1 MEDKELTD
9 FIYKAVKKGRK
20 KLDLSSKDL
29 ASLPPEIGMITTL
42 TQLDLSG
49 NRLTTLPAEIG
60 LLTNL
65 THLHIRGNQLISLP
79 SEIGQLS
86 NLNQLIV
93 SNNRLVSLPSEI
105 GNLANLSQLIASGN
119 RLSSL
124 SNSIGLLTKL
134 TQLTLSGNRLTNLPP
149 EIGCLTMLTQLY
161 LGRNRLKSLPP
172 EIGKLTLLTNLDL
185 SYNKLTMLL
194 PEIRD
199 LKKLRQLD
207 LLRNPIDIPP
217 EILKKKPQTI
227 ISYYFSDQK
236 KDGDNG
242 KKKNLLTR
250 SIEFPPEYHQAGIS
264 ILNYFGTVLR
274 KKYPNIQA
282 KIKIEQDGL
291 KVSMIID
298 PGNGTPEIIERAL
311 DDYGLVV
318 SGKIAPEEFTDD
330 RLLMIELKG
339 KLRSAYNEIETQKE
353 LLKYQHD
360 QVISKDIQINRFISL
375 MECAFHRPMNVN
387 VSQVQGDKL
396 HVGNKIKEE
405 TAMGDTITITA
416 KGDVNFAKDQAIATI
431 NKTISDAKVSGG
443 LEKNLKQLTDSVSE
457 MLKTLPEDKAAEL
470 IKDLET
476 LIAEAS
482 KDKPARRKKWYE
494 LSAEGLIEAAK
505 AVGSIGQPVIEATRS
520 VLELLEG

>member
-9 FIYKAVKKGRK
+9 FIHNAIKKGRK

-29 ASLPPEIGMITTL
+29 AFLPPEIGLITTL

-49 NRLTTLPAEIG
+49 NRLITLPVEIG
-60 LLTNL
+60 FLTNL
-65 THLHIRGNQLISLP
+65 THLYIRGNHLSSLP
-79 SEIGQLS
+79 SEIGQLR
-86 NLNQLIV
+86 NLVQLIV
-93 SNNRLVSLPSEI
+93 SNNSLVSLPPEI
-105 GNLANLSQLIASGN
+105 GNLINLSQLIASGN

-124 SNSIGLLTKL
+124 PSSIGLLTKL

-149 EIGCLTMLTQLY
+149 EIGCLTILTQLY

-185 SYNKLTMLL
+185 SYNKLTVLL

-207 LLRNPIDIPP
+207 LLRNPLDIPP

-236 KDGDNG
+236 KDGENG
-242 KKKNLLTR
+242 KKKLLTR

-291 KVSMIID
+291 KVSMIVD

-360 QVISKDIQINRFISL
+360 QVVSKDIQINHFISL

-387 VSQVQGDKL
+387 ISQVQGDKL
-396 HVGNKIKEE
+396 HVGNKINEE
-405 TAMGDTITITA
+405 TTTGDTITITA
-416 KGDVNFAKDQAIATI
+416 KGDVNFAKDQAISTI
-431 NKTISDAKVSGG
+431 NKTISNSNISGS
-443 LEKNLKQLTDSVSE
+443 LKKNLKQLTASVSK
-457 MLKTLPEDKAAEL
+457 MLETLPEDKAAEL
-470 IKDLET
+470 FKDLE
-476 LIAEAS
+476 LLVVEAS

-505 AVGSIGQPVIEATRS
+505 AVGSIGKPVIEATRS